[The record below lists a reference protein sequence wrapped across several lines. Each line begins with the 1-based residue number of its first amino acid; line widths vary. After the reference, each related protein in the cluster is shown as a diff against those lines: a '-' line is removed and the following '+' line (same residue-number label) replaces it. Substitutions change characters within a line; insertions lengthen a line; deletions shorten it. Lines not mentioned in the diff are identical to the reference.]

1 MGVVGVKEIVNALED
16 PGDAHHDEEF
26 AVEDE
31 LLLDVAVDP
40 VRVVGIV

>member
-1 MGVVGVKEIVNALED
+1 MIGVKEIVNALKD
-16 PGDAHHDEEF
+16 PGDAHNDEEF